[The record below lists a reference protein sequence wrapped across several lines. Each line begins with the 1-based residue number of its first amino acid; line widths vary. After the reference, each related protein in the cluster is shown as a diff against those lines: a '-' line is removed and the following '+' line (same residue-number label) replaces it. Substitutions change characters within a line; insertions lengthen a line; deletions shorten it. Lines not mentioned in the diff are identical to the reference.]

1 MALISYPYCKTTVSD
16 HARACP
22 SCGYP
27 IAAAQGNTADAFGS
41 RVRQV
46 VSTAKSRGIYIILGL
61 LFGSSGFHDFYAGY
75 YGKGAVK
82 LILLLVTLMLDAA
95 TGFYSKWFLVAAGIT
110 WIWTAVSLCTT
121 RSDASGQAI
130 A

>member
-1 MALISYPYCKTTVSD
+1 MALISCPDCKTAVSD
-16 HARACP
+16 QARACP

-27 IAAAQGNTADAFGS
+27 IAGSQDATGEAFVSG
-41 RVRQV
+41 VRQV
-46 VSTAKSRGIYIILGL
+46 VSMAKSRGIYIILGL

-82 LILLLVTLMLDAA
+82 LILLLVALFIDAA
-95 TGFYSKWFLVAAGIT
+95 TGFYSKWFMVVAGIT
-110 WIWTAVSLCTT
+110 WIWTVISLCTT
-121 RSDASGQAI
+121 SSDASGQAM